1 MEFVLLVLILLI
13 WRRYVQLSEQHKV
26 EREQERKQ
34 RFAVQVNEARRTLVL
49 RRKRLLRRQVLSNVL

>member
-26 EREQERKQ
+26 ERERERKQ

-49 RRKRLLRRQVLSNVL
+49 RRKD